1 MSYDGEEKKNVGGVV
16 VRRNWLG
23 GIARLF
29 LDWQKKKEE
38 EAEPVTLPHC
48 PLHRTAT
55 VATVH
60 F

>member
-1 MSYDGEEKKNVGGVV
+1 MLRGVV

-48 PLHRTAT
+48 QLHSCTFAQNCHRTAT
-55 VATVH
+55 VH